1 MEFGSLSV
9 ILLQIVFLHC
19 GQTQDEPGSDSDA
32 PGSENNSSV
41 YTGSVTLICEER
53 STGWKFLWHKSSLQ
67 PQSPTDEDSST
78 FRVTVSDEETAE
90 FTCAARKRD
99 YSTQTSDPVE
109 TTVKVLIVLGHCG
122 QTQKKSKGKETRET
136 ENHREPEGE
145 EHQSS
150 VCTGDTVT
158 LICEVESTG
167 WEFLWRKGS
176 PQLQPQSTEDKGT
189 NTVDVTVSDE
199 ETTKTKC
206 AALRGDYSTQLSDPA
221 KITIKEKPNLTV
233 SVGPQSSVYT
243 GDTITLTCKVK
254 QSTGWE
260 FLWYN
265 GSQQLQPLN
274 TADKDTNTVSVT
286 VSDEGTAEFRCEA
299 HRGIY
304 YTQLSDQVMI
314 TVKERPRAV
323 VSIKPDDQ
331 VFRGETVTLRCDIQ
345 GGGVSNWQYSWFKD
359 SSSIPVSNEQQ
370 YRISSVRKSDIG
382 TYTCRGTESGT
393 SRSSHTSDAV
403 TLTVTALLTATL
415 TVEPKRSPVF
425 TGESVTLKCEIQSH
439 SDWRYQWYKGSSR
452 TAVSQSQT
460 NTFTIRSAA
469 DQGQYWCRGERDNR
483 PSSSQRSNN
492 VTLTVTERPK
502 AAVSIQ
508 PDNQVFRGET
518 VTLRCDIQGGGVSNW
533 QYSWFKDGSSIPVS
547 NEQQYSISS
556 VTESHRGK
564 YTCSGTERGT
574 SRSSHTSDA
583 VTLTV
588 SALLTATVTV
598 EPKWSPV
605 FTGESVTLKCEI
617 QSHSDWRY
625 QWYKGSSRT
634 AVSQSQT
641 NTFTIRSA
649 ADQGQYWC
657 RGERDYRP
665 SSSQRSNNVTLT
677 VTERPKAA
685 VSIQPDNQVFR
696 GETVTLRCDIQGEG
710 VSNWQYSWFKGDPYR
725 RVSNEQQYRIS
736 SVTVSHSGTYT
747 CSGTERGTSR
757 YSHTSEAVT
766 LTVSERPKAAVSIQP
781 DEQVFRGETI
791 TLRCDIQGGGVS
803 NWQYSWF
810 KDGSSTPVS
819 NEQQYTISSVTASHG
834 GTYTCR
840 GTVRGTSRYSHTSQ
854 AVTLTV
860 SALPTATLTVEPRW
874 SPVFTGESVTL
885 KCEIQSHSNWRY
897 QWYKGSRRT
906 AVSQSLTNTFTIR
919 SAAYQDQDQ
928 YWCRGERDN
937 RPTSSQ
943 PSNTVTLRVKE
954 RPRAVV
960 SIQPDDQVFSGE
972 TVTLRCDIQ
981 GGGVSNWQY
990 SWIKDGSSTPI
1001 SNEQQYSITSVTES
1015 DGGTYNCRGT
1025 ERGTS
1030 RYSHTSDAVTLTV
1043 SALPTATLTVEPRW
1057 SPVFTGESVTL
1068 KCEINSYSYW
1078 RYHYD
1083 WRYQWY
1089 KGSSRTAVNQSQTNT
1104 FTIRSAADQDQ
1115 YWCRGERDYRPTSS
1129 QDSNT
1134 VTLTV
1139 KALPTATLTVEP
1151 RWSPAF
1157 TGESVTLKCE
1167 IDSYSDWR
1175 YQWYNW
1181 RYKWYKGSSRTAVYQ
1196 SHTNIITIGLA
1207 ADQDQYWC
1215 RGERDYR
1222 PTSSQDS
1229 NTVILTVTERPRA
1242 VVSIEPDDQVFSGE
1256 NVTLRCDIQGGG
1268 VSNWQ
1273 YSWYIDGSST
1283 PVSNEQQYN
1292 ISSVTASHR
1301 GTYTCRGTERGTSR
1315 YSHTSEAV
1323 TLTVSEKPKPELTS
1337 SHKVAGLIGNPMVLY
1352 CKLDQSAGWRFYW
1365 SKHTQSPENE
1375 TKTETHSYTI
1385 SSVSVSDGGQYWCR
1399 AGRGTPVYYTHYSD
1413 ALWINVTGVS
1423 PEVSLMVSPS
1433 RTQHFITDSL
1443 SLSCEGQSNST
1454 GWRVRQYTHSEVSDC
1469 LSGWGSIT
1477 GSTCNISSLST
1488 SHTGVYWCD
1497 SESGESSNFVN
1508 ITVTNGAVILDS
1520 PVHPVTEGDPL
1531 TLRCLYRDPK
1541 PSNLP
1546 AEFYKNGS
1554 LLQTQTTGEMTI
1566 RTVSKSDEGLY
1577 HCKHPEKGES
1587 PQSWISVR
1595 GSNRVTV
1602 ILAAVALSLIL
1613 FLIVMLCLICCYK
1626 KKKGNKKNTSQT
1638 SGQSQNTGST
1648 LLQPGNDHIYG
1659 NVGVMANTTTDD
1671 SAAGSS
1677 DTTYAQVLSTKKKP
1691 NRKGGSAAGC
1701 SDATYVQVMSTEK
1714 KLKANDD
1721 SAAGSSDTTYAQ
1733 VLSTKKKPKR
1743 TDVAVTTPNDLTY
1756 SQIQMKHLK
1765 SHSEDDVMPEPSDTI
1780 YSQIQEKNKK
1790 LKGKGASKYSEAEP
1804 SDVTYAELDLKDKK
1818 PMKNQVKGKSR
1829 EEADTVY
1836 SQLKT
1841 KTHLRLRSRAI
1852 TPGWSLKT
1860 AVKFL
1865 LFAKRE
1871 KVSYTWSGYKTGSG
1885 AELRLTP
1892 SPAEGDVTLTCT
1904 AANSYSNN
1912 TKTTKVTCNPSLCV
1926 RADENTVTEHRDAGS
1941 SLTLPLGHPKENV
1954 SYAQWRYEGKTFAV
1968 YIQGQVRITDELQFS
1983 GRLKVDSD
1991 HLSVEVTDLQLQDS
2005 GSYSISADKS
2015 GAQLPTKIIS
2025 LTVYAECFHTAS
2037 SSFSVCF

>member
-1 MEFGSLSV
+1 FIPDCNFEKSFTVL
-9 ILLQIVFLHC
+9 
-19 GQTQDEPGSDSDA
+19 
-32 PGSENNSSV
+32 SSV
-41 YTGSVTLICEER
+41 LTALPTATLTVEPRWSPVFTGESVTLKCEIDYYSDWGYQWYKGSSRTAVSQSQTNTFTIGSAADQDQYWCRGER
-53 STGWKFLWHKSSLQ
+53 DNRPTSSQ
-67 PQSPTDEDSST
+67 DS
-78 FRVTVSDEETAE
+78 
-90 FTCAARKRD
+90 
-99 YSTQTSDPVE
+99 
-109 TTVKVLIVLGHCG
+109 
-122 QTQKKSKGKETRET
+122 
-136 ENHREPEGE
+136 N
-145 EHQSS
+145 
-150 VCTGDTVT
+150 TVT
-158 LICEVESTG
+158 LRVTERPRAVVSIQPYDQVFRGETVTLRCDIRGGGVSNWQYSWFKDDPYTPFSNEQQYSISSVRKSDIGKYTCSGTETG
-167 WEFLWRKGS
+167 TSRYS
-176 PQLQPQSTEDKGT
+176 HTSDA
-189 NTVDVTVSDE
+189 VT
-199 ETTKTKC
+199 
-206 AALRGDYSTQLSDPA
+206 
-221 KITIKEKPNLTV
+221 LTV
-233 SVGPQSSVYT
+233 S
-243 GDTITLTCKVK
+243 
-254 QSTGWE
+254 
-260 FLWYN
+260 
-265 GSQQLQPLN
+265 
-274 TADKDTNTVSVT
+274 
-286 VSDEGTAEFRCEA
+286 
-299 HRGIY
+299 
-304 YTQLSDQVMI
+304 
-314 TVKERPRAV
+314 ERPRAV

-954 RPRAVV
+954 RPKPAV
-960 SIQPDDQVFSGE
+960 SIQPDDQVFRGE
-972 TVTLRCDIQ
+972 AVTLTCDIQ

-990 SWIKDGSSTPI
+990 SWFKDGSSTPVR
-1001 SNEQQYSITSVTES
+1001 NEQQYSISSVTES
-1015 DGGTYNCRGT
+1015 HRGTYTCRGA

-1057 SPVFTGESVTL
+1057 RPVFTGESVTL
-1068 KCEINSYSYW
+1068 KCEIQSHS
-1078 RYHYD
+1078 D

-1089 KGSSRTAVNQSQTNT
+1089 KGSSRTAVSQSQTNT

-1115 YWCRGERDYRPTSS
+1115 
-1129 QDSNT
+1129 
-1134 VTLTV
+1134 
-1139 KALPTATLTVEP
+1139 
-1151 RWSPAF
+1151 
-1157 TGESVTLKCE
+1157 
-1167 IDSYSDWR
+1167 
-1175 YQWYNW
+1175 
-1181 RYKWYKGSSRTAVYQ
+1181 
-1196 SHTNIITIGLA
+1196 
-1207 ADQDQYWC
+1207 DQYWC

-1222 PTSSQDS
+1222 PISSQRS
-1229 NTVILTVTERPRA
+1229 NTVTLTVKERPRA
-1242 VVSIEPDDQVFSGE
+1242 VVSIQPDDQVFRGE
-1256 NVTLRCDIQGGG
+1256 TVTLRCDIQGGG

-1273 YSWYIDGSST
+1273 YSWFKDDPYRH
-1283 PVSNEQQYN
+1283 VSNEQQYR
-1292 ISSVTASHR
+1292 ISSVTESDR
-1301 GTYTCRGTERGTSR
+1301 GKYTCSGTERGTSR
-1315 YSHTSEAV
+1315 YSHTSDAV
-1323 TLTVSEKPKPELTS
+1323 TLTVSASPTAALTVEPRWSPVFTGESVTLKCEIQYHSNWRYQWYKGSSRTAVSQSQTNTFTIRSAADQDQGQYWCRGERDYRPTSSQRSNTVTLTVKERSKPAVSIQPDDQVFIGETVTLRCDIQGGGVSNWQYSWFKGDPNRHVSNEQQYSISPVTESQRGKYTCRGTERGTSRFSHTSDAALTVSEKPKPELTS
-1337 SHKVAGLIGNPMVLY
+1337 SHKGAALIGNPVVLY

-1375 TKTETHSYTI
+1375 TKPETHSYTI

-1413 ALWINVTGVS
+1413 ALWINVTGTTRS
-1423 PEVSLMVSPS
+1423 DSLTVSPS
-1433 RTQHFITDSL
+1433 RAQHFSADSL
-1443 SLSCEGQSNST
+1443 SLSCEEQSDST
-1454 GWRVRQYTHSEVSDC
+1454 GWRVRRYTHSEKVSDC
-1469 LSGWGSIT
+1469 SSGLGSVT

-1488 SHTGVYWCD
+1488 SHTGVYWCE
-1497 SESGESSNFVN
+1497 SESGESSNPVN
-1508 ITVTNGAVILDS
+1508 ITVTNGSVILDS

-1541 PSNLP
+1541 PSNLT

-1595 GSNRVTV
+1595 G
-1602 ILAAVALSLIL
+1602 LLIL
-1613 FLIVMLCLICCYK
+1613 TESISIFYLYFIYFYYFIISSVQRLQHCSYLIV
-1626 KKKGNKKNTSQT
+1626 
-1638 SGQSQNTGST
+1638 
-1648 LLQPGNDHIYG
+1648 
-1659 NVGVMANTTTDD
+1659 
-1671 SAAGSS
+1671 
-1677 DTTYAQVLSTKKKP
+1677 
-1691 NRKGGSAAGC
+1691 
-1701 SDATYVQVMSTEK
+1701 
-1714 KLKANDD
+1714 
-1721 SAAGSSDTTYAQ
+1721 
-1733 VLSTKKKPKR
+1733 
-1743 TDVAVTTPNDLTY
+1743 
-1756 SQIQMKHLK
+1756 
-1765 SHSEDDVMPEPSDTI
+1765 
-1780 YSQIQEKNKK
+1780 
-1790 LKGKGASKYSEAEP
+1790 
-1804 SDVTYAELDLKDKK
+1804 
-1818 PMKNQVKGKSR
+1818 
-1829 EEADTVY
+1829 
-1836 SQLKT
+1836 
-1841 KTHLRLRSRAI
+1841 
-1852 TPGWSLKT
+1852 
-1860 AVKFL
+1860 
-1865 LFAKRE
+1865 
-1871 KVSYTWSGYKTGSG
+1871 SG
-1885 AELRLTP
+1885 A
-1892 SPAEGDVTLTCT
+1892 
-1904 AANSYSNN
+1904 
-1912 TKTTKVTCNPSLCV
+1912 
-1926 RADENTVTEHRDAGS
+1926 
-1941 SLTLPLGHPKENV
+1941 
-1954 SYAQWRYEGKTFAV
+1954 
-1968 YIQGQVRITDELQFS
+1968 
-1983 GRLKVDSD
+1983 
-1991 HLSVEVTDLQLQDS
+1991 
-2005 GSYSISADKS
+2005 
-2015 GAQLPTKIIS
+2015 
-2025 LTVYAECFHTAS
+2025 
-2037 SSFSVCF
+2037 SFSVFSLLSSLMAVSPYLLVTIVLGVKCYRAQGENSVFLWVTYNKHTQMDFSILANIPY

>member
-1 MEFGSLSV
+1 FIPDCNFEKSFTVL
-9 ILLQIVFLHC
+9 
-19 GQTQDEPGSDSDA
+19 
-32 PGSENNSSV
+32 SSV
-41 YTGSVTLICEER
+41 LTALPTATLTVEPRWSPVFTGESVTLKCEIDYYSDWGYQWYKGSSRTAVSQSQTNTFTIGSAADQDQYWCRGER
-53 STGWKFLWHKSSLQ
+53 DNRPTSSQ
-67 PQSPTDEDSST
+67 DS
-78 FRVTVSDEETAE
+78 
-90 FTCAARKRD
+90 
-99 YSTQTSDPVE
+99 
-109 TTVKVLIVLGHCG
+109 
-122 QTQKKSKGKETRET
+122 
-136 ENHREPEGE
+136 N
-145 EHQSS
+145 
-150 VCTGDTVT
+150 TVT
-158 LICEVESTG
+158 LRVTERPRAVVSIQPYDQVFRGETVTLRCDIRGGGVSNWQYSWFKDDPYTPFSNEQQYSISSVRKSDIGKYTCSGTETG
-167 WEFLWRKGS
+167 TSRYS
-176 PQLQPQSTEDKGT
+176 HTSDA
-189 NTVDVTVSDE
+189 VT
-199 ETTKTKC
+199 
-206 AALRGDYSTQLSDPA
+206 
-221 KITIKEKPNLTV
+221 LTV
-233 SVGPQSSVYT
+233 S
-243 GDTITLTCKVK
+243 
-254 QSTGWE
+254 
-260 FLWYN
+260 
-265 GSQQLQPLN
+265 
-274 TADKDTNTVSVT
+274 
-286 VSDEGTAEFRCEA
+286 
-299 HRGIY
+299 
-304 YTQLSDQVMI
+304 
-314 TVKERPRAV
+314 ERPRAV

-1043 SALPTATLTVEPRW
+1043 SERPKPAVSIQPDDQVFRGEAVTLTCDIQGGGVSNWQYSWFKDGSSTPVRNEQQYSISSVTESHRGTYTCRGAERGTSRYSHTSDAVTLTVSALPTATLTVEPRW
-1057 SPVFTGESVTL
+1057 RPVFTGESVTL
-1068 KCEINSYSYW
+1068 KCEIQSHS
-1078 RYHYD
+1078 D

-1089 KGSSRTAVNQSQTNT
+1089 KGSSRTAVSQSQTNT

-1115 YWCRGERDYRPTSS
+1115 
-1129 QDSNT
+1129 
-1134 VTLTV
+1134 
-1139 KALPTATLTVEP
+1139 
-1151 RWSPAF
+1151 
-1157 TGESVTLKCE
+1157 
-1167 IDSYSDWR
+1167 
-1175 YQWYNW
+1175 
-1181 RYKWYKGSSRTAVYQ
+1181 
-1196 SHTNIITIGLA
+1196 
-1207 ADQDQYWC
+1207 DQYWC

-1222 PTSSQDS
+1222 PISSQRS
-1229 NTVILTVTERPRA
+1229 NTVTLTVKERPRA
-1242 VVSIEPDDQVFSGE
+1242 VVSIQPDDQVFRGE
-1256 NVTLRCDIQGGG
+1256 TVTLRCDIQGGG

-1273 YSWYIDGSST
+1273 YSWFKDDPYRH
-1283 PVSNEQQYN
+1283 VSNEQQYR
-1292 ISSVTASHR
+1292 ISSVTESDR
-1301 GTYTCRGTERGTSR
+1301 GKYTCSGTERGTSR
-1315 YSHTSEAV
+1315 YSHTSDAV

-1337 SHKVAGLIGNPMVLY
+1337 SHKGAALIGNPVVLY

-1375 TKTETHSYTI
+1375 TKPETHSYTI

-1413 ALWINVTGVS
+1413 ALWINVTGTTRS
-1423 PEVSLMVSPS
+1423 DSLTVSPS
-1433 RTQHFITDSL
+1433 RAQHFSADSL
-1443 SLSCEGQSNST
+1443 SLSCEEQSDST
-1454 GWRVRQYTHSEVSDC
+1454 GWRVRRYTHSEKVSDC
-1469 LSGWGSIT
+1469 SSGLGSVT

-1488 SHTGVYWCD
+1488 SHTGVYWCE
-1497 SESGESSNFVN
+1497 SESGESSNPVN
-1508 ITVTNGAVILDS
+1508 ITVTNGSVILDS

-1541 PSNLP
+1541 PSNLT

-1595 GSNRVTV
+1595 G
-1602 ILAAVALSLIL
+1602 LLIL
-1613 FLIVMLCLICCYK
+1613 TESISIFYLYFIYFYYFIISSVQRLQHCSYLIV
-1626 KKKGNKKNTSQT
+1626 
-1638 SGQSQNTGST
+1638 
-1648 LLQPGNDHIYG
+1648 
-1659 NVGVMANTTTDD
+1659 
-1671 SAAGSS
+1671 
-1677 DTTYAQVLSTKKKP
+1677 
-1691 NRKGGSAAGC
+1691 
-1701 SDATYVQVMSTEK
+1701 
-1714 KLKANDD
+1714 
-1721 SAAGSSDTTYAQ
+1721 
-1733 VLSTKKKPKR
+1733 
-1743 TDVAVTTPNDLTY
+1743 
-1756 SQIQMKHLK
+1756 
-1765 SHSEDDVMPEPSDTI
+1765 
-1780 YSQIQEKNKK
+1780 
-1790 LKGKGASKYSEAEP
+1790 
-1804 SDVTYAELDLKDKK
+1804 
-1818 PMKNQVKGKSR
+1818 
-1829 EEADTVY
+1829 
-1836 SQLKT
+1836 
-1841 KTHLRLRSRAI
+1841 
-1852 TPGWSLKT
+1852 
-1860 AVKFL
+1860 
-1865 LFAKRE
+1865 
-1871 KVSYTWSGYKTGSG
+1871 SG
-1885 AELRLTP
+1885 A
-1892 SPAEGDVTLTCT
+1892 
-1904 AANSYSNN
+1904 
-1912 TKTTKVTCNPSLCV
+1912 
-1926 RADENTVTEHRDAGS
+1926 
-1941 SLTLPLGHPKENV
+1941 
-1954 SYAQWRYEGKTFAV
+1954 
-1968 YIQGQVRITDELQFS
+1968 
-1983 GRLKVDSD
+1983 
-1991 HLSVEVTDLQLQDS
+1991 
-2005 GSYSISADKS
+2005 
-2015 GAQLPTKIIS
+2015 
-2025 LTVYAECFHTAS
+2025 
-2037 SSFSVCF
+2037 SFSVFSLLSSLMAVSPYLLVTIVLGVKCYRAQGENSVFLWVTYNKHTQMDFSILANIPY